1 MIFVINMEEI
11 KVPPLGID
19 NRPKVRH
26 KKKKKNRP
34 QEFTY
39 PTSNTGNFTTW
50 ERYPIG
56 ASKKEPK
63 PDPKK
68 IVKEYLESKMSEFPE
83 NKSYPFLSD
92 LGLAD

>member
-1 MIFVINMEEI
+1 MDEI
-11 KVPPLGID
+11 QVPPLGLD
-19 NRPKVRH
+19 DKPKVKH

-39 PTSNTGNFTTW
+39 PTSNTGSFTTW

-56 ASKKEPK
+56 ASKKVKK

-68 IVKEYLESKMSEFPE
+68 VAKDYIDSKMADFPE
-83 NKSYPFLSD
+83 NKSYPFLAD
-92 LGLAD
+92 IGLAD